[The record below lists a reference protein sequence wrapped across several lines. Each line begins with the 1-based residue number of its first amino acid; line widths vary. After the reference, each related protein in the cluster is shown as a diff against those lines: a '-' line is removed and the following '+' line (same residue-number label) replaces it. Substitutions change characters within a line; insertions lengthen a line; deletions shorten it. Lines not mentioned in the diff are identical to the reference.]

1 MNKTIAIA
9 INLLL
14 ALNSCQNSQRAKME
28 EKPETTEI
36 SQMALTDCS
45 ITFDGIDFTKS
56 LNGGDSLVNIQDSI
70 LTFACGEGRDI
81 FNDPNGKLS
90 NHSIPAIL
98 TEIDNTKPFTISAK
112 VKPGFTPDGTYN
124 AADLLVFAN
133 DSLYQ
138 KLCFEQDE
146 RGGHRIVSV
155 RTVGTSDDNN
165 HDLMNVDQVFMK
177 ISSDTQT
184 IASYYSI
191 DGKEWQMV
199 RLYKNNYPDKL
210 LIGIASQAP
219 TKGNCLS
226 YFSDMHLDRSN
237 VTDFRLGE

>member
-1 MNKTIAIA
+1 
-9 INLLL
+9 
-14 ALNSCQNSQRAKME
+14 
-28 EKPETTEI
+28 
-36 SQMALTDCS
+36 
-45 ITFDGIDFTKS
+45 
-56 LNGGDSLVNIQDSI
+56 
-70 LTFACGEGRDI
+70 
-81 FNDPNGKLS
+81 
-90 NHSIPAIL
+90 
-98 TEIDNTKPFTISAK
+98 
-112 VKPGFTPDGTYN
+112 
-124 AADLLVFAN
+124 
-133 DSLYQ
+133 
-138 KLCFEQDE
+138 
-146 RGGHRIVSV
+146 
-155 RTVGTSDDNN
+155 
-165 HDLMNVDQVFMK
+165 MNVDQVFMK

>member
-1 MNKTIAIA
+1 M
-9 INLLL
+9 
-14 ALNSCQNSQRAKME
+14 
-28 EKPETTEI
+28 
-36 SQMALTDCS
+36 
-45 ITFDGIDFTKS
+45 
-56 LNGGDSLVNIQDSI
+56 
-70 LTFACGEGRDI
+70 
-81 FNDPNGKLS
+81 
-90 NHSIPAIL
+90 
-98 TEIDNTKPFTISAK
+98 
-112 VKPGFTPDGTYN
+112 KPGFTPDGTYN